1 MNNPINNKY
10 IELCAQFGIDLDIH
24 TVTALDSHRYKATE
38 ENGIWCLDICDNI
51 PKHLKYE
58 KVLVW
63 GIRDVLLP
71 RLVLETKNLL
81 IRRFSE
87 QDRENCLPLFSDSE
101 DCYMDCCRCFSSK
114 DDAYYERVE
123 LFIQRETQYAV
134 TLKSSGDLIGIINVF
149 PDEARAVDA
158 MEIGYCVIR
167 EHQRK
172 GYATEMLSAM
182 LNLLQGE
189 LLVDV
194 VSAGTLPEN
203 VASIALLKK
212 IGFKAEGIRHHGT
225 WHEGLDKPVDIQYFY
240 HDRICCTSV

>member
-1 MNNPINNKY
+1 MHTQLNNKY
-10 IELCAQFGIDLDIH
+10 IALCAQFGIDVSIR
-24 TVTALDSHRYKATE
+24 TVTAPDSARYKVTM
-38 ENGIWCLDICDNI
+38 ENGIWYLDICNDI
-51 PKHLKYE
+51 PRHLKYE

-71 RLVLETKNLL
+71 QLVLETKNLL
-81 IRRFSE
+81 IRRFFE
-87 QDRENCLPLFSDSE
+87 QDKEKCLPLLSNAE

-134 TLKSSGDLIGIINVF
+134 TLKSSGELVGIIHVF

-158 MEIGYCVIR
+158 MEIGYSIVR

-172 GYATEMLSAM
+172 GYATEMLTAI

-212 IGFKAEGIRHHGT
+212 IGFKAEGIRHHGA
-225 WHEGLDKPVDIQYFY
+225 WHEVLDKPVDIQYFY
-240 HDRICCTSV
+240 RDRV